1 MSLRLKILAI
11 ASLLLLAFAA
21 TTALSARLLQRVM
34 NEMRGIVEYHV
45 PLTAAVSEVD
55 VLTFEYELNV
65 RRLLDVG
72 RQDGVEGRGL
82 RARQTTIT
90 ERLPQIFEETHA
102 LMVRA
107 VEDAR
112 NDEADRLQLARIDG
126 VLEQLGRQV
135 PSFVALGAAVETA
148 LAEQR
153 LDDAMR
159 LAVSFEKYELAFG
172 SDISQV
178 RESITSLTHRSLDE
192 TRAQSASIHWIN
204 VGLFL
209 AASVV
214 GLGLVAALG
223 YRLQQALQALLDGT
237 RRVERGELTLELP
250 VTSKD
255 EIGELT
261 TSFNRMIG
269 ELRSKERITDTFGK
283 FVDPRVVA
291 TLLAGETAASQAA
304 RREATIFF
312 SDIKGFST
320 LSENLTPDV
329 MVRLLNAYFAAVTN
343 IIRDRQGIVDK
354 YIGDAVMAFWTTP
367 FSPGR
372 THAAQACLAALA
384 QQAVLGSFRQ
394 ELSNLTGLRRNVPEF
409 KVRMG
414 LATGETVVGTLGSE
428 NIKSYTVIGDTVNVA
443 SRLEGANK
451 IYGTSILITEDTWR
465 LAQAEIEAREIDIL
479 IAAGKTEPVRIFE
492 LMCPAGELSPVLTE
506 MRGVFA
512 QGLTAYQHR
521 QWDAA
526 ESHFLECLRLVP
538 GDGPATALLQRLP
551 VLRTTPLTPEW
562 DGVWVW
568 GGAAVSV

>member
-1 MSLRLKILAI
+1 M
-11 ASLLLLAFAA
+11 
-21 TTALSARLLQRVM
+21 SARLLQRVM
-34 NEMRGIVEYHV
+34 NEMGGIVEYHV
-45 PLTAAVSEVD
+45 PLTAGVSEVD

-65 RRLLDVG
+65 RRLLDAA
-72 RQDGVEGRGL
+72 RDRGPAHQAL
-82 RARQTTIT
+82 RARQTVIA
-90 ERLPQIFEETHA
+90 ERLPRVLEETHA
-102 LMVRA
+102 LMGRA
-107 VEDAR
+107 IADTR
-112 NDEADRLQLARIDG
+112 NDDADRLQLARVDG

-135 PSFVALGAAVETA
+135 PSFLALGAAMEAA
-148 LAEQR
+148 LAQGR
-153 LDDAMR
+153 LDEAAR
-159 LAVSFEKYELAFG
+159 LAASFEKYELAFG
-172 SDISQV
+172 ADLSSV
-178 RESITSLTHRSLDE
+178 RESITSLTRGSLEE
-192 TRAQSASIHWIN
+192 TREQSASIRWIN

-209 AASVV
+209 AASIV

-291 TLLAGETAASQAA
+291 TLLAGETDAHSAA

-312 SDIKGFST
+312 SDIKGFSA

-329 MVRLLNAYFAAVTN
+329 MVRLLNGYFTAVTN
-343 IIRDRQGIVDK
+343 VIRERQGIVDK

-384 QQAVLGSFRQ
+384 QQEVLGSFRH
-394 ELSNLTGLRRNVPEF
+394 ELSNLTGLRRNLPEF

-428 NIKSYTVIGDTVNVA
+428 TIKSYTVIGDTVNVA

-451 IYGTSILITEDTWR
+451 IYGTSILITEETFR
-465 LAQAEIEAREIDIL
+465 LAQEEIEAREIDLL
-479 IAAGKTEPVRIFE
+479 IAAGKTEPVRLYE
-492 LMCPAGELSPVLTE
+492 LMSAAGALTPVVMD
-506 MRGVFA
+506 MREIYGK
-512 QGLTAYQHR
+512 GLAAYQHR
-521 QWDAA
+521 DWDAA

-538 GDGPATALLQRLP
+538 GDGPSTALLQRLP
-551 VLRTTPLTPEW
+551 ALRTAPLTGDW
-562 DGVWVW
+562 DGVWGVASA
-568 GGAAVSV
+568 G